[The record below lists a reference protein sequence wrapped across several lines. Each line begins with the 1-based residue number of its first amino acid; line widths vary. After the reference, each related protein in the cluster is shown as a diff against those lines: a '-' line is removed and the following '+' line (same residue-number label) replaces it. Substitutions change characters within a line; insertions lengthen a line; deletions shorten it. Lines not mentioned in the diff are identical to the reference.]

1 MRSVYIVFVVNKPH
15 YDNSVVG
22 AYFVNV
28 GAGVITGRV
37 PPVCL
42 PTRTKLVR

>member
-1 MRSVYIVFVVNKPH
+1 MYIFVVNKPQ
-15 YDNSVVG
+15 DNSVE

-28 GAGVITGRV
+28 GAGVIMARV